1 MASKKQHRRSHKS
14 GMPPGALVYVGDRAA
29 GPSEISSIRYTP
41 DECVMSP
48 HDTLEEACQFVDAAS
63 NVWINI
69 IGLHDPETIDR
80 LGKQFNI
87 HSLVLEDIL
96 NTEQRPKIEIY
107 EDYIFISLKMLTPSQ
122 NGELIFLEE
131 QVSMIMTHHAIVTI
145 QEQPGDVFGAIRE
158 RIQRP
163 DSTLR
168 QRGVDYLMYRLIDTI
183 VDHYLTILEQFSLHL
198 DDLEDRIFANVKK
211 LPHNTLLQ
219 TKRKIQGLKRI
230 TIPLRE
236 LIGALLRSD
245 TLLIHK
251 DTHRYLGDIY
261 DHLIQILEQ
270 QESLRDFCVELYEAH
285 LTMLSHSANEVMKLL
300 TVIATIFIPLTF
312 IVGVYGM
319 NFHNM
324 PELEWK
330 YGYFIIWGIMVAIII
345 LMLFYFRKKGWL
357 VKS

>member
-1 MASKKQHRRSHKS
+1 MASKKQHRRSRKS
-14 GMPPGALVYVGDRAA
+14 GMPPGALVYVGDHPAS
-29 GPSEISSIRYTP
+29 PSEVSSIRYTP
-41 DECVMSP
+41 DECVISHHGTP
-48 HDTLEEACQFVDAAS
+48 EEACHLVNPAS

-69 IGLHDPETIDR
+69 IGLHDLETMKC
-80 LGKQFNI
+80 LGRQFNI

-122 NGELIFLEE
+122 NGEMFFGEE
-131 QVSMIMTHHAIVTI
+131 QVSIIITHHAIVTI
-145 QEQPGDVFGAIRE
+145 QEQSGDVFGAIRD

-183 VDHYLTILEQFSLHL
+183 VDHYLTILEQFSLRL
-198 DDLEDRIFANVKK
+198 DELEDQIFASVKK
-211 LPHNTLLQ
+211 MPQNILLQ
-219 TKRKIQGLKRI
+219 TKRQIQGLKRI

-236 LIGALLRSD
+236 LIGTLLRSD
-245 TLLIHK
+245 TVIIK
-251 DTHRYLGDIY
+251 NDTHRYLGDIH

-270 QESLRDFCVELYEAH
+270 QESMRDFCVELYEAH

-330 YGYFIIWGIMVAIII
+330 YGYFIIWGIMLAVIG
-345 LMLFYFRKKGWL
+345 LMLFYFRKRGWL
-357 VKS
+357 GKS